1 MESISQKS
9 DISSY
14 TTRTSKLTTN
24 FPTMSHL
31 QSNDNEN
38 SSHLQVQIENM
49 ECDKNSDFLI
59 MNDNTY

>member
-14 TTRTSKLTTN
+14 TTGTSKLTTN
-24 FPTMSHL
+24 LPSMSHL

-38 SSHLQVQIENM
+38 SSHL
-49 ECDKNSDFLI
+49 
-59 MNDNTY
+59 